1 MLIVHQE
8 RSLGTSLCTTVFVLA
23 VSSNTSGGES
33 VELRIESTVLLSDSM
48 DTFSSANLSSRLC
61 MSCSGSYEWTV
72 LEIQYNSHLTREPTG
87 HVSHRTDAEREEEGA
102 EEGEAGHDGAADDQ
116 HDDRDD

>member
-1 MLIVHQE
+1 MFIVHQE

-23 VSSNTSGGES
+23 VLSITSGGES
-33 VELRIESTVLLSDSM
+33 VDLRIESTVLLSDSM

-61 MSCSGSYEWTV
+61 MSCSGSHELQFWKS
-72 LEIQYNSHLTREPTG
+72 NNHLTREPTD
-87 HVSHRTDAEREEEGA
+87 HVSHRAHAEREEEGA

-116 HDDRDD
+116 HDDGDD